1 MDVPIELVPE
11 ANPLSTQNLFNT
23 LQAASS
29 PNQQQVQTGSQ
40 QLQNWET
47 QKGYYS
53 LLQHLQTLF
62 IDKSLPVETRYLAI
76 ILLKNGIDKYWRK
89 FASK

>member
-29 PNQQQVQTGSQ
+29 PNQQQVRTGTQ

-53 LLQHLQTLF
+53 LLQTLF
-62 IDKSLPVETRYLAI
+62 IDKSLPVESRYLAI

-89 FASK
+89 SASK